1 VIENFKNFVTSQ
13 AILVTAKLEKDFL
26 N

>member
-13 AILVTAKLEKDFL
+13 GILVTAKLEKDFL